1 MTDCNHAQ
9 VNTIRTVFPK
19 CQHVFYCW
27 WHMLCAIYTYFNT
40 KEFPK
45 LWTLIQ
51 YWVHV
56 TNSNEFNSCWT
67 QIKED
72 TEVPKSMA
80 EYIAQ
85 E

>member
-1 MTDCNHAQ
+1 MTDCNHTQ
-9 VNTIRTVFPK
+9 VNTIRTAFPK

-27 WHMLCAIYTYFNT
+27 WHMLCAIHTYFNT